1 MPPTIIYETV
11 YSEQRNNIT
20 RSTRI
25 EMGLEGHKI
34 PTSNYSH
41 ILARA
46 SVAQVTNYA
55 RDTSS
60 NLALLLFITALPSPT
75 TNYLAAPPSP
85 SRAAPTNTP
94 SHTPAAEKNV
104 VTSATRFSLYSSNAD
119 E

>member
-11 YSEQRNNIT
+11 YSEQRNNII

-25 EMGLEGHKI
+25 EMGLEGHNI

-55 RDTSS
+55 REQGTHI
-60 NLALLLFITALPSPT
+60 A
-75 TNYLAAPPSP
+75 
-85 SRAAPTNTP
+85 
-94 SHTPAAEKNV
+94 
-104 VTSATRFSLYSSNAD
+104 
-119 E
+119 